1 MNPFRILHVVVM
13 ALLAGC
19 ALSAQTD
26 TLLPEVSVEAY
37 EGKRLLLLTPAPLAR
52 LETKA
57 LSRFDNSSL
66 LPALNT
72 VAGVRMEERS
82 PGSYRLSF
90 RGSLL
95 RSPFG
100 VRNVKIYLDGF
111 PLTDPGGGTY
121 LNLLDVQWIDQVTLI
136 KGPASG
142 MYGAG
147 TGGAMFLQ
155 SSAPMYGL
163 HAGGAGITVGGYG
176 QLNGNAWGAWSNNQS
191 SSRVAYAYG
200 HTDGYR
206 NQSAMDRHSLVWQTR
221 LKTSENQSWQI
232 TALLADLQYET
243 PGGLTETQME
253 ADPRQARPATASV
266 PGAEEQQAAV
276 HNQSAMLGVG
286 NETEAGAHW
295 LIKTY
300 VYTRLNDFSNP
311 AIRNYE
317 QRQEMQGGGRSSAQW
332 SSDVG
337 HWQSK
342 LTFGLEMQAGY
353 SGIQVSDNAMG
364 ALSDLQTSDKASLL
378 TGFVFVQEDISSND
392 GWVVQAGGSFNGNL
406 LKYSRLYPVAQ
417 GEPFRGGFAPTFAP
431 RLALLRAVGSQWSV
445 YFQTGKGFS
454 APTLEEILPSNGVFN
469 TSLMAEQGWN
479 TELGVRFFSNN
490 RRINAE
496 FNAFLFRLQN
506 AIVLRRED
514 DGAEYFEN
522 AGSTKQDGLEA
533 VLNAVL
539 MQRQSF
545 GLKLTVSGAW
555 LPFYFTEYKLDQN
568 DYSGNRLTGVAP
580 LSASVVL
587 DATLMNAGYVN
598 FTHTYTGPLP
608 LDDANSAFA
617 PPSNLLS
624 ARMGWKL
631 SLGKHVL
638 DCFAGGNNLFNI
650 NYSLGYD
657 LNAVGGRF
665 YNPAAE
671 RHFFAGVRWTFGQ

>member
-1 MNPFRILHVVVM
+1 MVLPLF
-13 ALLAGC
+13 ACFAT
-19 ALSAQTD
+19 SAQTD
-26 TLLPEVSVEAY
+26 TLLSEVQVEAY
-37 EGKRLLLLTPAPLAR
+37 ESRHFLSHTPVPLAR
-52 LETKA
+52 LDSKT

-66 LPALNT
+66 LPSLNT
-72 VAGVRMEERS
+72 IAGVRMEERS

-100 VRNVKIYLDGF
+100 VRNVKIYFDGF

-121 LNLLDVQWIDQVTLI
+121 LNLMDVQWINQISII

-142 MYGAG
+142 MFGAG

-155 SSAPMYGL
+155 SNAPEYGTK
-163 HAGGAGITVGGYG
+163 ACGAGLTIGGYG
-176 QLNGNAWGAWSNNQS
+176 QLNTNVWGTWGNDNTSN
-191 SSRVAYAYG
+191 RVAYGYG

-206 NQSAMDRHSLVWQTR
+206 DQSSMDRNSLVWQTKI
-221 LKTSENQSWQI
+221 KTAENQSWQI
-232 TALLADLQYET
+232 TALLADLRYET
-243 PGGLTETQME
+243 PGGLTEAQME
-253 ADPRQARPATASV
+253 ADPRQARPATSAV

-286 NETEAGAHW
+286 NEMQAGEHW
-295 LIKTY
+295 LIKTH

-317 QRQEMQGGGRSSAQW
+317 QRQEMQGGVRSAAQW
-332 SSDVG
+332 SAEQRR
-337 HWQSK
+337 WQSK

-364 ALSDLQTSDKASLL
+364 SLGDLQTSDKARLL
-378 TGFVFVQEDISSND
+378 TGFVFVQEAFIFNNE
-392 GWVVQAGGSFNGNL
+392 WVLQVGGSFNGNY

-417 GEPFRGGFAPTFAP
+417 ADPYRGSFASTFAP
-431 RLALLRAVGSQWSV
+431 RLALLRAFGNRWSV

-454 APTLEEILPSNGVFN
+454 APTLEEILPSNAVFN

-479 TELGVRFFSNN
+479 TEIGVRFFSEN
-490 RRINAE
+490 RRFNAE
-496 FNAFLFRLQN
+496 FNAFLFRLED

-533 VLNAVL
+533 VLNTIL
-539 MQRQSF
+539 LQRQSF
-545 GLKLTVSGAW
+545 GLKLAVSSAW
-555 LPFYFTEYKLDQN
+555 LPFYFTDYQVAQN
-568 DYSGNRLTGVAP
+568 DFSGNQLTGVAP
-580 LSASVVL
+580 WTASVVL
-587 DATLMNAGYVN
+587 DATLLNAGYVN
-598 FTHTYTGPLP
+598 LTHVYTGPMP
-608 LDDANSAFA
+608 LDDANSEFA
-617 PPSNLLS
+617 PPSNLLT
-624 ARMGWKL
+624 ARIGWKL
-631 SLGKHVL
+631 FLGNHVL
-638 DCFAGGNNLFNI
+638 DFFAGGNNLFNI

-657 LNAVGGRF
+657 LNAIGGRF

-671 RHFFAGVRWTFGQ
+671 RNFFGGVRWSLGQ